1 MAGTV
6 ARTLLFVAFLR
17 KGPIEP
23 YNVFGITFR
32 ISGLSRDTSCHN
44 KVPLGGH
51 CFVQEQC
58 PPNSG
63 CYRGRCSC
71 RCSFQQKNDK
81 CVPLPPPPTTPA
93 PPPLLPQGIPQ
104 GSDLIKLFGN
114 FFGGGQ
120 SRGSPFAG

>member
-1 MAGTV
+1 MPQWRGIAFWRV
-6 ARTLLFVAFLR
+6 LL
-17 KGPIEP
+17 
-23 YNVFGITFR
+23 VFSCYHVPFQ
-32 ISGLSRDTSCHN
+32 SGLSRDTSCHN

-58 PPNSG
+58 PSNSG

-71 RCSFQQKNDK
+71 RCQYQQKEDK

-93 PPPLLPQGIPQ
+93 PPPLPGLVPQ
-104 GSDLIKLFGN
+104 GSDLLKLFGN

-120 SRGSPFAG
+120 SRAPFSAAG